1 MDLRAS
7 IEHLRASWIDG
18 YAKSEHMKPG
28 RLGFRQVCFNTIVD
42 ELNRLEALSLE
53 FEAMHHVAIGRAV
66 DAEADRNML
75 CDWLLLHGIDPREPL
90 SYGNDDR
97 FRRIIHAATRRVAER
112 MPDWF
117 EQDERARTVR
127 FLIADEALKVSGAA
141 ASPRREEV
149 AEALAGG
156 TWPALDRYLHRQCN
170 PSTTD
175 LT

>member
-1 MDLRAS
+1 MDLRNA

-18 YAKSEHMKPG
+18 YAKSPHVKPG
-28 RLGFRQVCFNTIVD
+28 RLGYRQVCFNTIVD

-53 FEAMHHVAIGRAV
+53 FEAMHHTAIARAV

-90 SYGNDDR
+90 AYGNEDR
-97 FRRIIHAATRRVAER
+97 FRRIIKAATIRVRER
-112 MPDWF
+112 IPEWF

-127 FLIADEALKVSGAA
+127 FLIADEALKASGAA
-141 ASPRREEV
+141 TLPRREEV

-156 TWPALDRYLHRQCN
+156 TWPALDRYLEKNR
-170 PSTTD
+170 TTA
-175 LT
+175 